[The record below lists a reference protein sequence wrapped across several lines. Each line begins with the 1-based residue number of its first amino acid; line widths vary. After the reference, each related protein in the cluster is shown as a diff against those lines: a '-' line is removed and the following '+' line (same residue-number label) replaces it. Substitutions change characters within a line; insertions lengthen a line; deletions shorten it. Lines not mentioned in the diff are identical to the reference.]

1 MIKMLINEEE
11 VVCNKEFT
19 ITEEMLSTSSTIL
32 QNCYP
37 KSWESDKD
45 YVSRFYYPKDYSKCE
60 IYNDDT
66 LIFCGVVKNSGEISL
81 NPRYPKYCNLQ
92 ILDFKTFLS
101 EGEAL
106 DFVISNKTIEQ
117 AINMVID
124 AVADYGFHVGTINI
138 NNKDEVI
145 GAYST
150 KDKTAYDVLQ
160 YLADITNSKW
170 YTEVID
176 ENNIKI
182 NYTNFSSIDKT
193 IEYTQNFWEQNNIRD
208 MTYSYGSRD
217 YRNKQVMLSDEVYA
231 GLTYTESIYSDGVN
245 TNYNLTSKIGK
256 INSIVNAWQGELS
269 VATKSDKEIGID
281 ADVYYS
287 KGSTQIEFQ
296 DTPTS
301 KLPYVV
307 NYVPL
312 VKGRQVVY
320 NNSEV
325 SRIADQTSRKGVI
338 ARYETRNDATSA
350 KELISIA
357 NSYLKYKGK
366 AEVNLTILTEDKDLY
381 QIGQCVHFYAP
392 LEELEDDYMV
402 KKKETQI
409 LPTAN
414 KIFYTYTLSSS
425 FNSEQAINYFDN
437 QRNKSSGNISDGDT
451 ITRDIDIESTAL
463 IEFKNFTAEK
473 IVPEND
479 NILDCALDSPFLN

>member
-37 KSWESDKD
+37 KSWENDKD
-45 YVSRFYYPKDYSKCE
+45 YVSRFYYPKDYSKCK
-60 IYNDDT
+60 IYNDDK
-66 LIFCGVVKNSGEISL
+66 LIFCGVVKNSGDISL
-81 NPRYPKYCNLQ
+81 SPRYPKYCNLQ

-101 EGEAL
+101 EGETL

-117 AINMVID
+117 AINMVVD
-124 AVADYGFHVGTINI
+124 AVAEYGFQVGTINI

-150 KDKTAYDVLQ
+150 KDKSAYDVLQ

-176 ENNIKI
+176 ENHVSI
-182 NYTNFSSIDKT
+182 NYTNFSNIDKE
-193 IEYTQNFWEQNNIRD
+193 IEYSQQYWEENKIKD
-208 MTYSYGSRD
+208 MTYNYGSRD

-231 GLTYTESIYSDGVN
+231 GLTYTENIYSDGVN
-245 TNYNLTSKIGK
+245 TTYNVSTKIGK
-256 INSIVNAWQGELS
+256 VSSIANVYLGNLT
-269 VATKSDKEIGID
+269 VATNSDKEIGID
-281 ADVYYS
+281 ADVYYT
-287 KGSTQIEFQ
+287 KGGTQIEFQ
-296 DTPTS
+296 DIQPTGR
-301 KLPYVV
+301 LFVV
-307 NYVPL
+307 TYIPL

-320 NNSEV
+320 NNNEV
-325 SRIADQTSRKGVI
+325 SRITEQTSRKGVI
-338 ARYETRNDATSA
+338 ARYETRNDATSSS
-350 KELISIA
+350 ELISIA

-366 AEVNLTILTEDKDLY
+366 AEVNLTILTEDKDLFN
-381 QIGQCVHFYAP
+381 IGQCVYFNAP
-392 LEELEDDYMV
+392 IEELNDNYMV

-414 KIFYTYTLSSS
+414 KIFYSYTLSSS

-451 ITRDIDIESTAL
+451 ITRDIDIEKTAL
-463 IEFKNFTAEK
+463 IEFKDFSAEE
-473 IVPEND
+473 IILEN
-479 NILDCALDSPFLN
+479 NNALNCALDSPFIL